1 MMRLASIYGDD
12 LASSRLCLER
22 SGEYVAVEDL
32 ATQAGVPRLR
42 GLRDVGDL
50 FARGADVLAELAT
63 LDPGSVEPLPREAT
77 RLAPPVRWPSK
88 IVCVGLNYAAH
99 IEESR
104 ISRPERIVLFSK
116 YPSCLVG
123 DGDDVILPMVTTQL
137 DYEGELALVI
147 GRRARGVSAAE
158 ALGYV
163 GGFTIINDISARDL
177 QQAEPQWVRGK
188 ALDTFAPLGPVVV
201 DSASAPEIGEMHIRT
216 LVNGEVR
223 QDASC
228 GLMIT
233 PVPELIEYISRDITL
248 EPGDLIATGTPAGV
262 ALGMEHPVYL
272 ADGDEVTVEIAG
284 VGVLTS
290 HIRAAADRR

>member
-1 MMRLASIYGDD
+1 MRLAAIYRED
-12 LASSRLCLER
+12 AVSSRLCLEHD
-22 SGEYVAVEDL
+22 GDFVAVDDL
-32 ATQAGVPRLR
+32 AAHAGVPRLA

-50 FARGADVLAELAT
+50 FARGADATSELAA
-63 LDPGSVEPLPREAT
+63 LDPRSVAPLPRGEA

-88 IVCVGLNYAAH
+88 IICVGLNYAAH

-104 ISRPERIVLFSK
+104 VSRPERIVLFSK
-116 YPSCLVG
+116 YPSCLVA
-123 DGDDVILPMVTTQL
+123 DGDDVVLPAVTTQL
-137 DYEGELALVI
+137 DYEGELAVVM

-158 ALGYV
+158 ALEYV
-163 GGFTIINDISARDL
+163 GGFTVINDISARDL
-177 QQAEPQWVRGK
+177 QLSEPQWVRGK

-201 DSASAPEIGEMHIRT
+201 DRASAPEIAEMHIRT

-228 GLMIT
+228 ELMIT
-233 PVPELIEYISRDITL
+233 PVPELIEHISRDITL

-262 ALGMEHPVYL
+262 ALGMENPVYL
-272 ADGDEVTVEIAG
+272 ADGDEVKVEIAG

-290 HIRAAADRR
+290 HIRAASGGR